1 MILFLFPVK
10 VSVLS
15 TLPKTILPRA
25 TLFKTTISKTTLS
38 KTQRLSYTSKVDH
51 DIKACKD
58 WLQSS
63 THKIIPTKEFDITY
77 SRASGPGGQKVNK
90 TSSKAT
96 VSLKDYRWLNPTF
109 CYWIPDA
116 IRHQL
121 KHNNVRY
128 VTKNDGLV
136 IQSDN
141 SRSREVNAEECFKK
155 LWQEIKAKVYFP
167 NEVSEDGKKKWEK
180 LEKEHNNKRLLSKKY
195 QSDKKKSRIKKF
207 DV

>member
-1 MILFLFPVK
+1 MILLGSLK

-15 TLPKTILPRA
+15 RTVLSGTIP
-25 TLFKTTISKTTLS
+25 SKILSKPFSKTLS
-38 KTQRLSYTSKVDH
+38 KTLSTSKIDH
-51 DIKACKD
+51 DIKTCKD

-63 THKIIPTKEFDITY
+63 TYKTIPTKEFDITY

-96 VSLKDYRWLNPTF
+96 VSLKDHRWLNPTF

-136 IQSDN
+136 IQSDT
-141 SRSREVNAEECFKK
+141 SRNREVNTEECFKK
-155 LWQEIKAKVYFP
+155 LWQEIKANVYFP